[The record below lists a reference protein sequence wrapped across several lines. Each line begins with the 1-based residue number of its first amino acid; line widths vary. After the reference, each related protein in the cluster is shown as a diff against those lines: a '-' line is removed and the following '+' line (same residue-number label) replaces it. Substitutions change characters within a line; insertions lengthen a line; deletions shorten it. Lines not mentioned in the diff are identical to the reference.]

1 MISAF
6 CNDIMGKKDAVELA
20 TLISKKEIK
29 AEEILEASIERAEKV
44 NPFLNAIITKTY
56 DLARRNS
63 RISSACSAQK
73 RS

>member
-44 NPFLNAIITKTY
+44 NPFLNAIITKT
-56 DLARRNS
+56 
-63 RISSACSAQK
+63 
-73 RS
+73 